1 MREKFTNWSAS
12 HSASET
18 ATLAFWNIVLVVFLG
33 GAGWMAKGIIQN
45 NMVPDCAETFRIT
58 DPRLN
63 AILFLSD
70 LQEQGLFNPNTDAI
84 EDFAW
89 VYDGGQL
96 PFMISLDTG
105 MYTATACYSEGKA
118 LFQDVRLED
127 LEALAVAQ
135 AQ

>member
-1 MREKFTNWSAS
+1 MIERFQSWSEN
-12 HSASET
+12 HSAGET
-18 ATLAFWNIVLVVFLG
+18 ASLVFWNLALVVFIG
-33 GAGWMAKGIIQN
+33 GAAWMAKGIIQN
-45 NMVPDCAETFRIT
+45 SQNPDCAETFRIT

-70 LQEQGLFNPNTDAI
+70 LQEQGLFNPDTDAI
-84 EDFAW
+84 QDFAW

-96 PFMISLDTG
+96 RFMISLDTG
-105 MYTATACYSEGKA
+105 MYTAIACYSEGKA

-127 LEALAVAQ
+127 MEALAVAQ